1 MRFSHPTHGHDE
13 RRRHWRG
20 EDGHHR
26 RDFGRRSGHPGSDE
40 PGALELARPFGHR
53 GRHGFG
59 RDGEHGEGRGRRRRV
74 FDSGELQLV
83 LLKLIADQPRHGYE
97 LIRAIEELT
106 GGAYVPSPGVIY
118 PTLTLLQDMG
128 RIEEA
133 TAAGPRKAFAVT
145 ADGTAELVAK
155 KPEVEA
161 LFARLAELAAQRER
175 TDGGPVRR
183 AMGNLR
189 TVLLDRLSRDGVQS
203 VPTGK
208 ASRYLQQLCKHWS
221 HNLAVEF
228 TEHNGKVVFPRNA
241 RGADWPGDA
250 TLTMQA
256 HDDGLDCRLEASAA
270 GQLDALKGAVARH
283 IDRFA
288 FREAPL
294 AFNWQ
299 DTPNG

>member
-20 EDGHHR
+20 DDGHHR
-26 RDFGRRSGHPGSDE
+26 RGFGRRSGHPGSDE
-40 PGALELARPFGHR
+40 PDALEFAHDHGGLRRRHFGHR

-59 RDGEHGEGRGRRRRV
+59 RDGEHGGGRRRRV

-133 TAAGPRKAFAVT
+133 TAAGPRKAFAIT

-161 LFARLAELAAQRER
+161 LFARLAELASMRER

-189 TVLLDRLSRDGVQS
+189 TVLLDRLSRDGVQGETMHE
-203 VPTGK
+203 V
-208 ASRYLQQLCKHWS
+208 AAILDE
-221 HNLAVEF
+221 A
-228 TEHNGKVVFPRNA
+228 A
-241 RGADWPGDA
+241 RKIE
-250 TLTMQA
+250 
-256 HDDGLDCRLEASAA
+256 RL
-270 GQLDALKGAVARH
+270 
-283 IDRFA
+283 
-288 FREAPL
+288 
-294 AFNWQ
+294 
-299 DTPNG
+299 